1 MEDLQSRA
9 ERVRCLGTIINVHFL
24 VMPLSRPGEE
34 WAGGCRAIGAP
45 LAAGDIFFQKDYLR
59 VSGLA
64 YCVRELA
71 IHFYPN
77 NQYHRWLFGDGNW
90 LTGKGS
96 TFSKGLLRGDLGMSY
111 TTKMAVSETIRNRIG
126 WSFFFTLIS
135 VILGYLVSI
144 PIGIRSATR
153 KGSAFDQA
161 SSVILFILYVFIQDV
176 TQKKHGVLRRA

>member
-1 MEDLQSRA
+1 MKDLQSRA

-24 VMPLSRPGEE
+24 VIPLSRPGEE

-77 NQYHRWLFGDGNW
+77 YER
-90 LTGKGS
+90 
-96 TFSKGLLRGDLGMSY
+96 
-111 TTKMAVSETIRNRIG
+111 ENR
-126 WSFFFTLIS
+126 LC
-135 VILGYLVSI
+135 
-144 PIGIRSATR
+144 R
-153 KGSAFDQA
+153 
-161 SSVILFILYVFIQDV
+161 
-176 TQKKHGVLRRA
+176 RRAHGFEHGATIEGMRLHDFGGLRP